1 MLEGITKKMVIPKN
15 LPNQFDIGITQGS
28 YWGGAQVPYWLLKI
42 MTVCFGLV
50 GFDHLLL
57 RSPLTGLLK
66 FISIIPLFGFWYFF
80 DLAQVFGEQEF
91 VEKNGFAIPFLGP
104 QGIGAGIF
112 INKDGSNL
120 APPDVAKPWTFM
132 MYALATILFTVLP
145 LNKILIGDY
154 FGALWQIIMYSFFFT
169 PLFLL
174 ALFWGFYDE
183 YRVFFDTRGLIEK
196 GAARVIPAS
205 WILDPYFKRNALGPL
220 PSPPDPT
227 GGIITQ
233 IQKYILDTIN
243 VFSTSAQRLTA
254 KSAYLARESADAT
267 LSVGIAQERLKKAVA
282 EAPALVTEQATVAAA
297 SVAPQIA
304 LATTEASI
312 KMAQQAPEIA
322 KDYAD
327 FGLKLAKNTDVVVN
341 KEIPKVIDF
350 GLKVAKDA
358 DTVITKE
365 IPKAISN
372 VTNATE
378 KAVDKVG
385 SVLEKTANSI
395 GNVAEAASKTANA
408 ASKSAE
414 ALAKTATSAAENAVK
429 SASKS
434 AEALAKTAA
443 NAAENAS
450 KAAAKSVEAVA
461 EKATDASQKG
471 GSLMNALESMG
482 KATGNFAR
490 KKGGELEDLL
500 DQGRQRA
507 INTRNSA
514 DRFHDTLI
522 DLEDN
527 VENLLQGTADR
538 TAAIVTSGMG
548 PAVNGIIDTASVVKK
563 YTGGGSTDA
572 PSGSATVLLFCV
584 AMLAFGGYVLYSLR
598 KTTMS
603 SEDSKDDTPPDSRP
617 VRKSRDSK
625 DSQYSD
631 TGGN

>member
-1 MLEGITKKMVIPKN
+1 MVIPKN

-42 MTVCFGLV
+42 MTVCFGLL

-91 VEKNGFAIPFLGP
+91 VEKNGFAIPFMGP

-132 MYALATILFTVLP
+132 MYALATIFFTVLP

-220 PSPPDPT
+220 PSPPDPA
-227 GGIITQ
+227 GGIITR
-233 IQKYILDTIN
+233 IQNYILDTIN
-243 VFSTSAQRLTA
+243 VFYTSAERLTA

-267 LSVGIAQERLKKAVA
+267 LSVGIAEERLKKAVA

-297 SVAPQIA
+297 SIAPQVA

-312 KMAQQAPEIA
+312 KMAQQTPEIA
-322 KDYAD
+322 KNYAN
-327 FGLKLAKNTDVVVN
+327 FGLKLAKDADVVV
-341 KEIPKVIDF
+341 
-350 GLKVAKDA
+350 
-358 DTVITKE
+358 TKE
-365 IPKAISN
+365 IPKAISQ
-372 VTNATE
+372 VTNVTE

-408 ASKSAE
+408 ASKSVE

-429 SASKS
+429 AASTS
-434 AEALAKTAA
+434 AEAIADKAT
-443 NAAENAS
+443 NAAENAA
-450 KAAAKSVEAVA
+450 KLAADAAK
-461 EKATDASQKG
+461 QKG
-471 GSLMNALESMG
+471 GNLMNALESMS
-482 KATGNFAR
+482 KATGDFAR

-500 DQGRQRA
+500 DQSRQRA

-514 DRFHDTLI
+514 DRFHDKLI

-563 YTGGGSTDA
+563 YTGGGSTDS

-617 VRKSRDSK
+617 VRKSRRPEDSN
-625 DSQYSD
+625 YSD
-631 TGGN
+631 TGSK

>member
-1 MLEGITKKMVIPKN
+1 
-15 LPNQFDIGITQGS
+15 
-28 YWGGAQVPYWLLKI
+28 
-42 MTVCFGLV
+42 
-50 GFDHLLL
+50 
-57 RSPLTGLLK
+57 
-66 FISIIPLFGFWYFF
+66 
-80 DLAQVFGEQEF
+80 
-91 VEKNGFAIPFLGP
+91 
-104 QGIGAGIF
+104 
-112 INKDGSNL
+112 
-120 APPDVAKPWTFM
+120 
-132 MYALATILFTVLP
+132 
-145 LNKILIGDY
+145 
-154 FGALWQIIMYSFFFT
+154 MYSFFFT

-220 PSPPDPT
+220 PSPPDPA
-227 GGIITQ
+227 GGIITR
-233 IQKYILDTIN
+233 IQNYILDTIN
-243 VFSTSAQRLTA
+243 VFYTSAERLTA

-267 LSVGIAQERLKKAVA
+267 LSVGIAEERLKKAVA

-297 SVAPQIA
+297 SIAPQVA

-312 KMAQQAPEIA
+312 KMAQQTPEIA
-322 KDYAD
+322 KNYAN
-327 FGLKLAKNTDVVVN
+327 FGLKLAKDADVVV
-341 KEIPKVIDF
+341 
-350 GLKVAKDA
+350 
-358 DTVITKE
+358 TKE
-365 IPKAISN
+365 IPKAISQ
-372 VTNATE
+372 VTNVTE

-408 ASKSAE
+408 ASKSVE

-429 SASKS
+429 AASTS
-434 AEALAKTAA
+434 AEAIADKAT
-443 NAAENAS
+443 NAAENAA
-450 KAAAKSVEAVA
+450 KLAADAAK
-461 EKATDASQKG
+461 QKG
-471 GSLMNALESMG
+471 GNLMNALESMS
-482 KATGNFAR
+482 KATGDFAR

-500 DQGRQRA
+500 DQSRQRA

-514 DRFHDTLI
+514 DRFHDKLI

-563 YTGGGSTDA
+563 YTGGGSTDS

-617 VRKSRDSK
+617 VRKSRRPEDSN
-625 DSQYSD
+625 YSD
-631 TGGN
+631 TSSK

>member
-91 VEKNGFAIPFLGP
+91 VEKNGFAIPFMGP

-132 MYALATILFTVLP
+132 MYALATIFFTVLP

-220 PSPPDPT
+220 PSPPDPA
-227 GGIITQ
+227 GGIITR
-233 IQKYILDTIN
+233 IQNYILDTIN
-243 VFSTSAQRLTA
+243 VFYKSAERLTA
-254 KSAYLARESADAT
+254 KSAYLARETADAT
-267 LSVGIAQERLKKAVA
+267 LSVGIAEERLKKAVA

-297 SVAPQIA
+297 SVAPQVA

-312 KMAQQAPEIA
+312 KMAQQVPEIA
-322 KDYAD
+322 KDYAN
-327 FGLKLAKNTDVVVN
+327 FGLKLAKDADVVV
-341 KEIPKVIDF
+341 
-350 GLKVAKDA
+350 
-358 DTVITKE
+358 TKE
-365 IPKAISN
+365 IPKAISE
-372 VTNATE
+372 VTNVTE

-385 SVLEKTANSI
+385 TVLEKTANSI
-395 GNVAEAASKTANA
+395 GNIAEAASKTANA
-408 ASKSAE
+408 ASKSVA
-414 ALAKTATSAAENAVK
+414 ALANTATGAAENAVK
-429 SASKS
+429 AASKS
-434 AEALAKTAA
+434 AEAIADKAT
-443 NAAENAS
+443 NAAENAA
-450 KAAAKSVEAVA
+450 KLAADAAK
-461 EKATDASQKG
+461 QKG
-471 GSLMNALESMG
+471 GNLTNTLESIST
-482 KATGNFAR
+482 ATGNFAR

-500 DQGRQRA
+500 DQSRQRA

-514 DRFHDTLI
+514 DRFHDKII
-522 DLEDN
+522 DLEDSI
-527 VENLLQGTADR
+527 ENLLQGTADR
-538 TAAIVTSGMG
+538 TAAIFTSGMG
-548 PAVNGIIDTASVVKK
+548 PAVNGVIDTASVVKK
-563 YTGGGSTDA
+563 YTGGGSTDS

-598 KTTMS
+598 KTTIS
-603 SEDSKDDTPPDSRP
+603 SEDSKDDTPPDSRA
-617 VRKSRDSK
+617 VRKSRGPKDSK
-625 DSQYSD
+625 YSD
-631 TGGN
+631 TDN

>member
-91 VEKNGFAIPFLGP
+91 VEKNGFAIPFMGP

-132 MYALATILFTVLP
+132 MYALATIFFTVLP

-220 PSPPDPT
+220 PSPPDPA
-227 GGIITQ
+227 GGIITR
-233 IQKYILDTIN
+233 IQNYILDTIN
-243 VFSTSAQRLTA
+243 VFYKSAERLTA
-254 KSAYLARESADAT
+254 KSAYLARETADAT
-267 LSVGIAQERLKKAVA
+267 LSVGIAEERLKKAVA

-297 SVAPQIA
+297 SVAPQVA

-312 KMAQQAPEIA
+312 KMAQQVPEIA
-322 KDYAD
+322 KDYAN
-327 FGLKLAKNTDVVVN
+327 FGLKLAKDADVVV
-341 KEIPKVIDF
+341 
-350 GLKVAKDA
+350 
-358 DTVITKE
+358 TKE
-365 IPKAISN
+365 IPKAISE
-372 VTNATE
+372 VTNVTE

-385 SVLEKTANSI
+385 TVLEKTANSI
-395 GNVAEAASKTANA
+395 GNIAEAASKTANA
-408 ASKSAE
+408 ASKSVA
-414 ALAKTATSAAENAVK
+414 ALANTATGAAENAVK
-429 SASKS
+429 AASKS
-434 AEALAKTAA
+434 AEAIADKAT
-443 NAAENAS
+443 NAAENAA
-450 KAAAKSVEAVA
+450 KLAADAAK
-461 EKATDASQKG
+461 QKG
-471 GSLMNALESMG
+471 GNLTNTLESIST
-482 KATGNFAR
+482 ATGNFAR

-500 DQGRQRA
+500 DQSRQRA

-514 DRFHDTLI
+514 DRFHDKII
-522 DLEDN
+522 DLEDSI
-527 VENLLQGTADR
+527 ENLLQGTADR
-538 TAAIVTSGMG
+538 TAAIFTSGMG
-548 PAVNGIIDTASVVKK
+548 PAVNGVIDTASVVKK
-563 YTGGGSTDA
+563 YTGGGSTDS

-603 SEDSKDDTPPDSRP
+603 SEDSKDDTPPDSRA
-617 VRKSRDSK
+617 VRKSRDPK
-625 DSQYSD
+625 DSKYSD
-631 TGGN
+631 TDN

>member
-1 MLEGITKKMVIPKN
+1 MLEGITKKMEIPKT

-42 MTVCFGLV
+42 MTVCFGAI

-91 VEKNGFAIPFLGP
+91 VEKNGFAIPFMGP

-132 MYALATILFTVLP
+132 MYALATIFFTVLP

-220 PSPPDPT
+220 PSPPDPA
-227 GGIITQ
+227 GGIITR
-233 IQKYILDTIN
+233 IQNYILDTIN
-243 VFSTSAQRLTA
+243 VFYKSAERLTA
-254 KSAYLARESADAT
+254 KSAYLARETADAT
-267 LSVGIAQERLKKAVA
+267 LSVGIAEERLKKAVA

-297 SVAPQIA
+297 SVAPQVA

-312 KMAQQAPEIA
+312 KMAQQVPEIA
-322 KDYAD
+322 KDYAN
-327 FGLKLAKNTDVVVN
+327 FGLKLAKDADVVV
-341 KEIPKVIDF
+341 
-350 GLKVAKDA
+350 
-358 DTVITKE
+358 TKE
-365 IPKAISN
+365 IPKAISE
-372 VTNATE
+372 VTNVTE

-385 SVLEKTANSI
+385 TVLEKTANSI
-395 GNVAEAASKTANA
+395 GNIAEAASKTANA
-408 ASKSAE
+408 ASKSVA
-414 ALAKTATSAAENAVK
+414 ALANTATGAAENAVK
-429 SASKS
+429 AASKS
-434 AEALAKTAA
+434 AEAIADKAT
-443 NAAENAS
+443 NAAENAA
-450 KAAAKSVEAVA
+450 KLAADAAK
-461 EKATDASQKG
+461 QKG
-471 GSLMNALESMG
+471 GNLTNTLESIST
-482 KATGNFAR
+482 ATGNFAR

-500 DQGRQRA
+500 DQSRQRA

-514 DRFHDTLI
+514 DRFHDKII
-522 DLEDN
+522 DLEDSI
-527 VENLLQGTADR
+527 ENLLQGTADR
-538 TAAIVTSGMG
+538 TAAIFTSGMG
-548 PAVNGIIDTASVVKK
+548 PAVNGVIDTASVVKK
-563 YTGGGSTDA
+563 YTGGGSTDS

-603 SEDSKDDTPPDSRP
+603 SEDSNDDTPPDSRA
-617 VRKSRDSK
+617 VRKSRGPKDSK
-625 DSQYSD
+625 YSD
-631 TGGN
+631 TDN

>member
-91 VEKNGFAIPFLGP
+91 VEKNGFAIPFMGP

-220 PSPPDPT
+220 PTPPDPA
-227 GGIITQ
+227 GGIITR
-233 IQKYILDTIN
+233 IQEYILDTIN
-243 VFSTSAQRLTA
+243 VFYTSAQRLTA
-254 KSAYLARESADAT
+254 KTAYLARESADAT

-297 SVAPQIA
+297 SVAPQVA

-312 KMAQQAPEIA
+312 KMAQQTPEIA
-322 KDYAD
+322 KAYAD
-327 FGLKLAKNTDVVVN
+327 FGLKLAKNADVVVK

-358 DTVITKE
+358 DDVVTKE

-372 VTNATE
+372 VTNVAE

-385 SVLEKTANSI
+385 TVLEKTANSI
-395 GNVAEAASKTANA
+395 SNVAEAASKTANA

-414 ALAKTATSAAENAVK
+414 ALATTATSAAENAVK

-434 AEALAKTAA
+434 AEALAKSATDAA
-443 NAAENAS
+443 QNAA
-450 KAAAKSVEAVA
+450 KAASQS
-461 EKATDASQKG
+461 ATDAASQKG
-471 GSLMNALESMG
+471 GSLMNALESMS
-482 KATGNFAR
+482 KATGDFAR

-500 DQGRQRA
+500 DQSRQRA

-514 DRFHDTLI
+514 DRFHDKII
-522 DLEDN
+522 DVEDSI
-527 VENLLQGTADR
+527 ENLLQGTADR
-538 TAAIVTSGMG
+538 TAAIFTSGLG
-548 PAVNGIIDTASVVKK
+548 PAVNGVIDTASVVKK
-563 YTGGGSTDA
+563 YTGGGSTDS

-598 KTTMS
+598 KTTIS
-603 SEDSKDDTPPDSRP
+603 SEDSKDDTPPDSRA
-617 VRKSRDSK
+617 VRKSRDPK
-625 DSQYSD
+625 DSKYSD
-631 TGGN
+631 KDN

>member
-1 MLEGITKKMVIPKN
+1 MEIPKT

-42 MTVCFGLV
+42 MTVCFGAI

-91 VEKNGFAIPFLGP
+91 VEKNGFAIPFMGP

-132 MYALATILFTVLP
+132 MYALATIFFTVLP

-220 PSPPDPT
+220 PSPPDPA
-227 GGIITQ
+227 GGIITR
-233 IQKYILDTIN
+233 IQNYILDTIN
-243 VFSTSAQRLTA
+243 VFYKSAERLTA
-254 KSAYLARESADAT
+254 KSAYLARETADAT
-267 LSVGIAQERLKKAVA
+267 LSVGIAEERLKKAVA

-297 SVAPQIA
+297 SVAPQVA

-312 KMAQQAPEIA
+312 KMAQQVPEIA
-322 KDYAD
+322 KDYAN
-327 FGLKLAKNTDVVVN
+327 FGLKLAKDADVVV
-341 KEIPKVIDF
+341 
-350 GLKVAKDA
+350 
-358 DTVITKE
+358 TKE
-365 IPKAISN
+365 IPKAISE
-372 VTNATE
+372 VTNVTE

-385 SVLEKTANSI
+385 TVLEKTANSI
-395 GNVAEAASKTANA
+395 GNIAEAASKTANA
-408 ASKSAE
+408 ASKSVA
-414 ALAKTATSAAENAVK
+414 ALANTATGAAENAVK
-429 SASKS
+429 AASKS
-434 AEALAKTAA
+434 AEAIADKAT
-443 NAAENAS
+443 NAAENAA
-450 KAAAKSVEAVA
+450 KLAADAAK
-461 EKATDASQKG
+461 QKG
-471 GSLMNALESMG
+471 GNLTNTLESIST
-482 KATGNFAR
+482 ATGNFAR

-500 DQGRQRA
+500 DQSRQRA

-514 DRFHDTLI
+514 DRFHDKII
-522 DLEDN
+522 DLEDSI
-527 VENLLQGTADR
+527 ENLLQGTADR
-538 TAAIVTSGMG
+538 TAAIFTSGMG
-548 PAVNGIIDTASVVKK
+548 PAVNGVIDTASVVKK
-563 YTGGGSTDA
+563 YTGGGSTDS

-603 SEDSKDDTPPDSRP
+603 SEDSKDDTPPDSRA
-617 VRKSRDSK
+617 VRKSRGPKDSK
-625 DSQYSD
+625 YSD
-631 TGGN
+631 TDN

>member
-42 MTVCFGLV
+42 MTVCFGLL

-91 VEKNGFAIPFLGP
+91 VEKNGFAIPFMGP

-132 MYALATILFTVLP
+132 MYALATIFFTVLP

-220 PSPPDPT
+220 PSPPDPA
-227 GGIITQ
+227 GGIITR
-233 IQKYILDTIN
+233 IQNYILDTIN
-243 VFSTSAQRLTA
+243 VFYTSAERLTA

-267 LSVGIAQERLKKAVA
+267 LSVGIAEERLKKAVA

-297 SVAPQIA
+297 SIAPQVA

-312 KMAQQAPEIA
+312 KMAQQTPEIA
-322 KDYAD
+322 KNYAN
-327 FGLKLAKNTDVVVN
+327 FGLKLAKDADVVV
-341 KEIPKVIDF
+341 
-350 GLKVAKDA
+350 
-358 DTVITKE
+358 TKE
-365 IPKAISN
+365 IPKAISQ
-372 VTNATE
+372 VTNVTE

-408 ASKSAE
+408 ASKSVE

-429 SASKS
+429 AASTS
-434 AEALAKTAA
+434 AEAIADKAT
-443 NAAENAS
+443 NAAENAA
-450 KAAAKSVEAVA
+450 KLAADAAK
-461 EKATDASQKG
+461 QKG
-471 GSLMNALESMG
+471 GNLMNALESMS
-482 KATGNFAR
+482 KATGDFAR

-500 DQGRQRA
+500 DQSRQRA

-514 DRFHDTLI
+514 DRFHDKLI

-563 YTGGGSTDA
+563 YTGGGSTDS

-617 VRKSRDSK
+617 VRKSRRPEDSN
-625 DSQYSD
+625 YSD
-631 TGGN
+631 TGSK